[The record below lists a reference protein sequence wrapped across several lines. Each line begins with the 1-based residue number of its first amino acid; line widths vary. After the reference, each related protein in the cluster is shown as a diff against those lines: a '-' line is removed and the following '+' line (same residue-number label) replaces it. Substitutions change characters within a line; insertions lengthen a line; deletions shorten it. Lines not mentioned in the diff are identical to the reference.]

1 MEGLWSA
8 SFLGFFPAER
18 PKIVGLILFDEP
30 KGGTHSGGGL
40 AAPVFKEVVENIIP
54 IIEQGERTLNV
65 SLKRFQRKNIKETNV
80 DGIPD
85 LIGKS
90 KREVLEIVRPLGIS
104 VKFHGSGFCYEQEP
118 APGKKT
124 GDRRLNLYFK

>member
-1 MEGLWSA
+1 M
-8 SFLGFFPAER
+8 
-18 PKIVGLILFDEP
+18 GLILFDEP

-65 SLKRFQRKNIKETNV
+65 SLKHFQRKNIKATNAYE
-80 DGIPD
+80 IPD

-90 KREVLEIVRPLGIS
+90 KREVLEIIRPLGIS
-104 VKFHGSGFCYEQEP
+104 VKLHGSGFCYEQEP
-118 APGKKT
+118 TPGKKI
-124 GDRRLNLYFK
+124 GDERLNLYFK

>member
-1 MEGLWSA
+1 MVGLFS
-8 SFLGFFPAER
+8 GFFPAER

-65 SLKRFQRKNIKETNV
+65 SLKHFQRKNLKGTNA
-80 DGIPD
+80 GEIPN

-90 KREVLEIVRPLGIS
+90 KREALEILRPSGIP

-118 APGKKT
+118 DPGKKSET
-124 GDRRLNLYFK
+124 ED